1 MGRQIVYVENQFQ
14 LLFLEKYFGRKPDLV
29 IGYRKKLNWD
39 VK

>member
-14 LLFLEKYFGRKPDLV
+14 LLFLEKSFGEKPDPV
-29 IGYRKKLNWD
+29 IGYREKLNLD